1 MARSVSPPGLPH
13 AGAYAPAVRV
23 LVVGLSSGRLTEALV
38 AAGHT
43 VRFVAGPGEAELAG
57 RGGLVDVAV
66 AGQEPEALKRRLGT
80 VPVAV
85 WLSGASTEAVADA
98 LAAGADEVLHPGMG
112 RRELLERVAA
122 LARRAGGAEPA
133 VEAGPLRVDRER
145 GEALWHGRRLA
156 LTARERDVLHEL
168 ARANGATVRREQL
181 YRAVWGYA
189 MARGDRTVD
198 VNVKRLRGKLGA
210 QVGAPLSIETE
221 PGVGYRLAVAADAVT
236 AL

>member
-1 MARSVSPPGLPH
+1 M
-13 AGAYAPAVRV
+13 
-23 LVVGLSSGRLTEALV
+23 VGLSAGRLVEVLE
-38 AAGHT
+38 AAGHAA
-43 VRFVAGPGEAELAG
+43 RFAGGPGEAELAA
-57 RGGLVDVAV
+57 RGGLVDAAV
-66 AGQEPEALKRRLGT
+66 TAGEPEPLKRRLGT

-85 WLSGASTEAVADA
+85 WLTAASTEAVADA
-98 LAAGADEVLHPGMG
+98 FAAGADEVLHPGMG
-112 RRELLERVAA
+112 RRELLERTAA
-122 LARRAGGAEPA
+122 LARRTAGAEAA

-145 GEALWHGRRLA
+145 GEATWRGRRLS

-168 ARANGATVRREQL
+168 ARAQGAAVRREHL

-198 VNVKRLRGKLGA
+198 VNVKRLRGKLAA

-221 PGVGYRLAVAADAVT
+221 PGVGYRLVVAADAVT